1 MKRKK
6 LLAMLAAAV
15 LVAAMPAAAYAQPD
29 AAGEDIR
36 RPAAVAAGLRGL
48 FRLRGSL

>member
-29 AAGEDIR
+29 AAGETS
-36 RPAAVAAGLRGL
+36 VAPPPRFCALCKKT
-48 FRLRGSL
+48 